1 MHIDIYKLEDRCRD
15 LIALKKKKNSLE
27 TSSIMQISLNHKR
40 KVGSKL
46 LLVDKI
52 RLPDQIAKVATN
64 ICREYFWKSSKTEN
78 P

>member
-1 MHIDIYKLEDRCRD
+1 MQRSYSS
-15 LIALKKKKNSLE
+15 LKKKKNSLE

-64 ICREYFWKSSKTEN
+64 ICGEYFWKSSKTEN